1 MAKLFTHYQLNWNI
15 PEFTKTLI
23 QRYKMQIAMFGKL
36 AFGEN
41 LMIKVVRDWM
51 KKKKKNLSN
60 VDLSTY
66 CDGTDTQKE
75 EWDEAYM
82 QAVLSCIIIMNCSD
96 SSICEKLDESIMNGQ
111 GQYPETISQAVALLT
126 ATSRANKAKKK

>member
-1 MAKLFTHYQLNWNI
+1 
-15 PEFTKTLI
+15 
-23 QRYKMQIAMFGKL
+23 MQNSDCYAWKASIWREPYDQGSERL
-36 AFGEN
+36 DE
-41 LMIKVVRDWM
+41 
-51 KKKKKNLSN
+51 KKLSN

-82 QAVLSCIIIMNCSD
+82 QAVLSRIIIMNYSD

-126 ATSRANKAKKK
+126 ATSRANKVRKKRLKKSEGKATP